1 MFNSTTLEVAIGLA
15 FCYASVSLIV
25 SSINEG
31 IVSLLQLRSNTL
43 LEGVKS
49 LLNDPN
55 FEGLAR
61 NIYNHGLIGHSD
73 SGNATAEQ
81 DLKNKPSYIDSKHF
95 AVALIDTVQTI
106 PGDFAQLKK
115 DIDAIQSP
123 QLRTLLQGMYSRASG
138 NIDNIHT
145 EVAAWFDAGMDRLS
159 GKYKRRVQL
168 YCFIIAFV
176 IAVLFNV
183 DSFNLFTTLWQHPAI
198 AAGIGMPDHPEQI
211 SWQQF
216 MALPIGWPGGTFSV
230 SFTQVAGWLVTASAT
245 LFGAPF
251 WFDVLQKFV
260 RLRGTG
266 NKPGDDSK
274 QASSNSTAN

>member
-31 IVSLLQLRSNTL
+31 ISSLLKLRANL
-43 LEGVKS
+43 LLTGVKS

-55 FEGLAR
+55 FEGLAL
-61 NIYNHGLIGHSD
+61 NIYNHGLVGHAD
-73 SGNATAEQ
+73 QGDANAEQ
-81 DLKNKPSYIDSKHF
+81 DLKNKPSYIDPKHF

-106 PGDFAQLKK
+106 PGDLVQLKN
-115 DIDAIQSP
+115 DIDAIPDP
-123 QLRTLLQGMYSRASG
+123 QLRTLLQGIYGRASG
-138 NIDNIHT
+138 NIDKIHSD
-145 EVAAWFDAGMDRLS
+145 VAAWFDAGMNRLS
-159 GKYKRRVQL
+159 GKYKRRIQL
-168 YCFIIAFV
+168 NCFLIALF

-183 DSFNLFTTLWQHPAI
+183 DSFYLFKTLWQHPAI
-198 AAGIGMPDHPEQI
+198 AAGIGVPGHTDQI

-216 MALPIGWPGGTFSV
+216 MALPIGWQGGAISM
-230 SFTQVAGWLVTASAT
+230 SFTQVVGWLVTASAT

-260 RLRGTG
+260 RLRGAG
-266 NKPGDDSK
+266 SKPGE
-274 QASSNSTAN
+274 ANK